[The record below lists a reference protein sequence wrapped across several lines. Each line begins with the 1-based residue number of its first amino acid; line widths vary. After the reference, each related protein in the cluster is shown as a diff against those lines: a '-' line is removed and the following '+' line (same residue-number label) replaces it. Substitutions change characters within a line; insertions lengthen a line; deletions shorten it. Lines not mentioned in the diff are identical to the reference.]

1 MLYCIRVSVYLVEC
15 VNIKRSELPVILKE
29 EIMRI
34 ITCSQ
39 HVIPLSPDL
48 SHFVPINIINWYKLS
63 TLYNLSYIELN

>member
-1 MLYCIRVSVYLVEC
+1 MRQYKKVGITG
-15 VNIKRSELPVILKE
+15 NKE

-48 SHFVPINIINWYKLS
+48 SNFVPINIINWYKLS
-63 TLYNLSYIELN
+63 TLYNLGYIELN

>member
-1 MLYCIRVSVYLVEC
+1 MRQYKKVGITG
-15 VNIKRSELPVILKE
+15 NKE

-39 HVIPLSPDL
+39 HVIPRSPDL

-63 TLYNLSYIELN
+63 TLYDLSYIELN

>member
-1 MLYCIRVSVYLVEC
+1 MRQYKKVGITG
-15 VNIKRSELPVILKE
+15 NKE

-39 HVIPLSPDL
+39 HVIPLSPDF
-48 SHFVPINIINWYKLS
+48 SHFVPIDIINWYKMS